1 MTRTLRAALL
11 AIGAATLALTTPAAT
26 AAAAP
31 TNAPDQLSG
40 TADCGSAGSFD
51 FVVNSGR
58 ANANT
63 WSPAFITATD
73 GSTGLFIPASFD
85 LTFTSPFGTDTE
97 QTSKATAPGPVTCE
111 ISASPEEGFSLTG
124 TVTGRIVWTG

>member
-1 MTRTLRAALL
+1 MTRTMRAALL
-11 AIGAATLALTTPAAT
+11 TIGVAVFALTPAA
-26 AAAAP
+26 AASAAP
-31 TNAPDQLSG
+31 THAPDQLSG
-40 TADCGSAGSFD
+40 TADCGSAGGFD

-58 ANANT
+58 ANATT

-85 LTFTSPFGTDTE
+85 LTFTSPFGNDTE
-97 QTSKATAPGPVTCE
+97 QTSKATAPGPVSCE